1 MKNRNMAKKTLK
13 KQKKVSRK
21 SMKGG
26 FWPFTSSNSVD
37 TSQPQQVS
45 QPVKKGFWESLF
57 GSKKTDEHL
66 APVPA
71 VVPAPVPVVPAPVPV
86 VPVKEE
92 VVVEPDN
99 IGGEK
104 QPELGGNYRGQGG
117 KRKNTKKNR
126 SRRVVKN

>member
-26 FWPFTSSNSVD
+26 FWPFTSSKPVD
-37 TSQPQQVS
+37 PNQPQPVS

-57 GSKKTDEHL
+57 GSKKPAE
-66 APVPA
+66 PVPA
-71 VVPAPVPVVPAPVPV
+71 PAPVENVDTAATAAL
-86 VPVKEE
+86 
-92 VVVEPDN
+92 N
-99 IGGEK
+99 NGEK
-104 QPELGGNYRGQGG
+104 HPVQELEGNYRGQGG